1 MSASATLRRT
11 SGGRLRGPYWTTVR
25 LHRPILWTGLAL
37 VIAAAA
43 VAVFLR
49 VSAAA
54 FPEKQWNCI
63 GACPD
68 TFLGFASA
76 SVLLET
82 FADFFAVALLFLPL
96 LIGAVVAGPMIARE
110 LESGTYR
117 LAWTQS
123 ASPAR
128 WLATKLAVA
137 AIAATALVLPLVGIF
152 QFLRAPFTGPV
163 NRGWVQRGV
172 FEAYGPVLI
181 AYSLLAVAIGALV
194 GLLVRRT
201 LPAMAI
207 AGVVSLSMPMA
218 VGTVRWDVF
227 PVRTVTGEGSGLFV
241 GAGRAVDIGRDSFLM
256 QSGYVTASGERLPYN
271 ACWRRTR
278 DMETCPADLNITS
291 WYIDFHPHSHF
302 WWVTF
307 AETAI
312 MLALAAAAAWAAFRL
327 LRRSAV

>member
-11 SGGRLRGPYWTTVR
+11 SGSRLRGTYWTTVR
-25 LHRPILWTGLAL
+25 LHRAVLWTGLAL

-43 VAVFLR
+43 VAVALR
-49 VSAAA
+49 VSAQV
-54 FPEKQWNCI
+54 FPEKQLNCI

-172 FEAYGPVLI
+172 FEAYGPVLT
-181 AYSLLAVAIGALV
+181 AYCLLAVAIGALV

-227 PVRTVTGEGSGLFV
+227 PVSTLTGT
-241 GAGRAVDIGRDSFLM
+241 GAGRSAGTMAIGRDSFLM
-256 QSGYVTASGERLPYN
+256 QSGYVTASGDRLPYD
-271 ACWRRTR
+271 ACWQRTHHF
-278 DMETCPADLNITS
+278 DKCPTDLQITS

>member
-1 MSASATLRRT
+1 MSASATLQRS
-11 SGGRLRGPYWTTVR
+11 SGSRLRGPYWTTVR
-25 LHRPILWTGLAL
+25 LHRPLLWTGLAL
-37 VIAAAA
+37 AIAAAA

-49 VSAAA
+49 VSAEV
-54 FPEKQWNCI
+54 FPDQDQECI
-63 GACPD
+63 GACTD
-68 TFLGFASA
+68 TFLGFSSA
-76 SVLLET
+76 QDLLRIT
-82 FADFFAVALLFLPL
+82 ADESATALLFLPF
-96 LIGAVVAGPMIARE
+96 LIGAAVAGPVIARE
-110 LESGTYR
+110 LESGTHR

-123 ASPAR
+123 VSPAR
-128 WLATKLAVA
+128 WLASKLTVAAVA
-137 AIAATALVLPLVGIF
+137 TTALVLALVGIF
-152 QFLRAPFTGPV
+152 QFLRAPFTGPT
-163 NRGWVQRGV
+163 NPYWVRRGV

-181 AYSLLAVAIGALV
+181 AYCLLAVAVGALV

-227 PVRTVTGEGSGLFV
+227 PVSTLTGTGTGRD
-241 GAGRAVDIGRDSFLM
+241 AGTMAIGRDSFLM
-256 QSGYVTASGERLPYN
+256 QSGYVTASGDRLPYD
-271 ACWRRTR
+271 ACWQRTHQF
-278 DMETCPADLNITS
+278 DKCPTDLQITG

-312 MLALAAAAAWAAFRL
+312 MLALAAAATWAAFRL